1 MPFLSKTQSF
11 FRNLFTTRSVDAD
24 LDEEV
29 RSHLALLTDDN
40 LRSGMSPVAAE
51 RAARLELGG
60 IEQVKEQV
68 REQRIGKWLN
78 SFLADCRFAVRQL
91 RKAPGF
97 AVVAVLTLALGIS
110 INATMFT
117 LVDAFVLSRPAVP
130 DADRV
135 AVITSVSPVQGFQ
148 SDATTVSV
156 PNYLAWREAGQTFS
170 EMAAADEFRSVN
182 LASQGPA
189 QVVHS
194 AAVSANFFAVLGV
207 APELGRTFVNGE
219 DQPGRHH
226 VVVLSHD
233 LWVHRFDSD
242 ASLLN
247 GNRTIRINR
256 ESYSVIGVM
265 PEKFRLLGYAAKLW
279 MPLVLTEA
287 DKTRA
292 AHKDRNL
299 YLFTRLKPNVTLGQA
314 SAQFDALARQAGEA
328 FPEAEKGWGAKVRT
342 LPEFLVYTFGFRSG
356 GAIMM
361 STAGFVLLIACANVS
376 GLLLARAARRR
387 KELGIRIAL
396 GAGRLRMIRQLLTEN
411 LILCLLGGGLGIVF
425 AYWGLPF
432 MRSGMNFN
440 DAASSIPISLDWK
453 VLCFALCITL
463 LCALLCGLAPALNAS
478 RADINAALKDESRS
492 ASAGRSHTRLRTFM
506 VAGQVTLA
514 LVLLVGTGL
523 LLRAIGMIEHQDL
536 GFRADNL
543 LTAAVSLDEAHYKDA
558 AQRSV
563 FIQDMLGRLRQIPG
577 AESVAAVSDL
587 PATGPP
593 RVTIQIMGQ
602 PELPANQSLN
612 ALDVVATTD
621 YLQTAGIPLFRG
633 RNFTELDNPTAP
645 RVVLVNQQ
653 FVHRILKDQEP
664 LGHHVRV
671 DVAGAPPEWREI
683 VGVVGDVKSY
693 SEDSRLEP
701 QVFEPFLQRP
711 VNSFSFMLRSASDPD
726 QLASA
731 LRGVVA
737 QADPELPLDRVM
749 SMQSVIANQRGGD
762 QLFGG
767 LLGGF
772 AVLALLLAAIGIYGL
787 VSYSVSQRTHEIG
800 IRLAMGAEAREVLR
814 MVLWQGAK
822 ISAAGAAVGLL
833 LSLPLP
839 KLFSSMFFSLNF
851 REVRLFVAVPVV
863 ILLVA
868 VLATYF
874 PARRASSV
882 DPMTA
887 LRQD

>member
-1 MPFLSKTQSF
+1 VPLFSKTQSL
-11 FRNLFTTRSVDAD
+11 FRNLFSTRSVDAD

-40 LRSGMSPVAAE
+40 LRAGMTPVAAD

-68 REQRIGKWLN
+68 REERIGNWLN
-78 SFLADCRFAVRQL
+78 SFLLDCRFAARQL
-91 RKAPGF
+91 RTAPGF
-97 AVVAVLTLALGIS
+97 AIVAVLTLALGIS

-117 LVDAFVLSRPAVP
+117 LVDALLLSRPAVP

-135 AVITSVSPVQGFQ
+135 AVITSVSPIEGFQ
-148 SDATTVSV
+148 SDASTVSV
-156 PNYLAWREAGQTFS
+156 PNFVSWRQASQTFS
-170 EMAAADEFRSVN
+170 DMAAADEFRSVN

-189 QVVHS
+189 QAVHS
-194 AAVSANFFAVLGV
+194 AAVSANYFAVLGAV
-207 APELGRTFVNGE
+207 PQLGRTFLDGE
-219 DQPGRHH
+219 DQPGRDH

-233 LWVHRFDSD
+233 LWVHRFASD
-242 ASLLN
+242 ASVVD

-256 ESYSVIGVM
+256 ENYTVIGVM
-265 PEKFRLLGYAAKLW
+265 PENFRLLGYAVKLW
-279 MPLVLTEA
+279 TPLVLTEA
-287 DKTRA
+287 DKTPGAR
-292 AHKDRNL
+292 KDRNL
-299 YLFTRLKPNVTLGQA
+299 FLFARLKPNVTLEQA
-314 SAQFDALARQAGEA
+314 SAQFDALARQAGES
-328 FPEAEKGWGAKVRT
+328 FPEAEKGWGTKVRT

-356 GAIMM
+356 GAIIMAT
-361 STAGFVLLIACANVS
+361 SGFVLLIACANVS

-396 GAGRLRMIRQLLTEN
+396 GAGRLRMVRQLLTEN
-411 LILCLLGGGLGIVF
+411 LIVCLLGGGLGIVF

-432 MRSGMNFN
+432 LRSGMNFN
-440 DAASSIPISLDWK
+440 DAASSIPIGLDGK
-453 VLCFALCITL
+453 VLCFALGITL
-463 LCALLCGLAPALNAS
+463 LCVVLCGLAPALNAS
-478 RADINAALKDESRS
+478 RADINTSLKDESRS
-492 ASAGRSHTRLRTFM
+492 ASASRSHTRLRTFM

-514 LVLLVGTGL
+514 LVLLIGTGL
-523 LLRAIGMIEHQDL
+523 LLRAITTIEHQDL
-536 GFRADNL
+536 GFHPEGL
-543 LTAAVSLDEAHYKDA
+543 LTAAVSLDDAHYRDA
-558 AQRSV
+558 AQRSL
-563 FIQDMLGRLRQIPG
+563 FMQDLLGRLRQIP
-577 AESVAAVSDL
+577 AAQSVAAASDL
-587 PATGPP
+587 PATGAP
-593 RVTIQIMGQ
+593 RVSIQIMGQ
-602 PELPANQSLN
+602 PGLPANQSLN

-621 YLQTAGIPLFRG
+621 YLQAAGIPLSRG

-664 LGHHVRV
+664 LGQRLRV
-671 DVAGAPPEWREI
+671 DAAGAPPEWREI

-693 SEDSRLEP
+693 SEDTRFEP
-701 QVFEPFLQRP
+701 QVYEPFLQRP
-711 VNSFSFMLRSASDPD
+711 VNAFSFMLRSTSDPD
-726 QLASA
+726 QLSSA
-731 LRGVVA
+731 LRGAVA
-737 QADPELPLDRVM
+737 QVDPELPLDRVM
-749 SMQSVIANQRGGD
+749 SMQAVIKSQRGGD

-772 AVLALLLAAIGIYGL
+772 AFLALVLAAIGIYGL
-787 VSYSVSQRTHEIG
+787 VSYSVNQRTHEIG

-839 KLFSSMFFSLNF
+839 KLFESMFFSLHF
-851 REVRLFVAVPVV
+851 REVRLFVVVPAV

-868 VLATYF
+868 ALATYF

-882 DPMTA
+882 DPMAA